1 MHFEIFLLNIENN
14 ICNTPLPC
22 SSYDLTLTPKLINFL
37 TNSGFRNFIALNKYA
52 LNHYFLTCN
61 NLKVFY
67 FLYFSQLKTHMNFL
81 LQALI

>member
-1 MHFEIFLLNIENN
+1 MLPLFAARCIGPQPSSSNLLIFRLKERRKFPIKMHFEIFLLNIENN

-52 LNHYFLTCN
+52 
-61 NLKVFY
+61 
-67 FLYFSQLKTHMNFL
+67 
-81 LQALI
+81 